1 MIAYGARKVTELL
14 LKEKVIEKEYEEVYQ
29 YGTEL
34 LLSTALDFLIVLI
47 MGAIFGRTEAG
58 ILYFLV
64 LATVRTQAGGY
75 HASTYFWCGCVYSI
89 TFLMVLGFVRVF
101 SYICVNFAYLM
112 LSLLIN
118 NIFIWSQAPVL
129 HNRRMEDEEKR
140 LARRNAGVSCMVW
153 MCIAIFLYRIYPA
166 AAYTILAS
174 GIMISVYM
182 MIGKQKEG
190 KIYESRLKKESSYK
204 YGESD

>member
-1 MIAYGARKVTELL
+1 MVVYGARKVTALL

-29 YGTEL
+29 YGMEL
-34 LLSTALDFLIVLI
+34 LLSTALNFLIVLLL
-47 MGAIFGRTEAG
+47 GAVFCRIEAG
-58 ILYFLV
+58 ILYFFV
-64 LATVRTQAGGY
+64 LATVRTHAGGY
-75 HASTYFWCGCVYSI
+75 HASTYFRCGCVYSV

-101 SYICVNFAYLM
+101 SYIGVNFAYLM

-140 LARRNAGVSCMVW
+140 LARRNAGVSCMIW
-153 MCIAIFLYRIYPA
+153 MCIAMLLYRFYPA

-182 MIGKQKEG
+182 MVGKHKEG
-190 KIYESRLKKESSYK
+190 KIYESRQKKESSYENS
-204 YGESD
+204 ESD